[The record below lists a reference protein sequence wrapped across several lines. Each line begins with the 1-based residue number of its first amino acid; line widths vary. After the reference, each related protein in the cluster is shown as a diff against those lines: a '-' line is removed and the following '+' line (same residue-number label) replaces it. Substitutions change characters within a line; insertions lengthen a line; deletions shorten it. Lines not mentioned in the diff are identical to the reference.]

1 MESLLK
7 NLKEHVTCS
16 ICLDTYTKP
25 KTIAC
30 LHTFCCE
37 CLKRHALTRQ
47 KQGLY
52 PCPECQAQI
61 RIPEGKHFDNLPNSF
76 LHNSLVS
83 LLAVRRSGEGNE
95 ISCDT
100 CQKKSAEINYCFEC
114 KKFMC
119 PDCVKAHEVFRDTV
133 FQGHK
138 ITPVRQ
144 FQATDYEAL
153 LKRQSFC
160 SVKYHEREVSKFFC
174 VGCQT
179 CVCPVCIATDHKN
192 HDVVLLEKAAD
203 DEKANIIALA
213 QLVREKKEVC
223 RGIICEFEKTEAEL
237 EANITSAKRQVT
249 ETAEQM
255 MGKLRQLER
264 EGITALE
271 RARVSRIEKLNAM
284 KTSVVSLEKQLD
296 QAFDFSNNLVMRSSS
311 SDIMQNKKNV
321 EERVQDLI
329 KTKMPTLPVR
339 SSVEFVSTC
348 EPESLSLGFMK
359 FSETDMQVST
369 VKVRKRN
376 IQAGVEAELLIFPK
390 KSEGEIRNTLHRDR
404 FEVQIDPADK
414 VRSLVTSE
422 NEGRGFQVK
431 FEPKIPGTYEMEL
444 KINGR
449 KLFECPVLIP
459 VKARE
464 LNFVGRLDF
473 QEEVRQGPTGI
484 AVNSEGV
491 VVVAHRLDHCI
502 LVFEKT
508 GKLRRKFGCHGNK
521 DGQFDQPVDITFIND
536 DEILVA
542 DQYNHRIQQL
552 NVQTGDFVKSFGKKG
567 SGDGELQYP
576 IGVCVTSD
584 GRFIVVVEYSNS
596 RIQVFT
602 MDGKPVLKF
611 GDSGSDRLDHPIGCV
626 CYEDKFIATDSSN
639 NCVKVFDSK
648 GQFLYKFGEIG
659 NADGELNNPYGVC
672 VDKYGEIVVCD
683 KLNNRIQMFT
693 LEGTFIGK
701 TSTKLN
707 LKGPW
712 GVISMPDDRILIT
725 DVIGNE
731 IYAGIAV
738 NSKGVIAVADNKGHC
753 ILVFDETEKF
763 VRKLGSYGDKD
774 GQFNRPADIT
784 FLKDDKILVADEFN
798 HRIQRLNVQ
807 TGNFVKSNGKRGS
820 GYGELHNPTSVSI
833 SRDELFI
840 VVADFNNSKI
850 QMFILDGKPELKYGD
865 KGRQSKLDEVTGR
878 TGESD
883 GFGGI
888 PATQPPLTT
897 PLERR
902 DIPPQLSM
910 TLEHIVGQL
919 YVRTQACRRSISGQG
934 IIFGTKSLG
943 TDDEKANIIIRAE
956 LVKQK
961 KEVCRDVIREFEKT
975 ELELEANITTAEF
988 QVSQVVEQMIR
999 KLRQLENETITA
1011 FEKSRASRI
1020 EKLHSGKE
1028 SLVSLEKQLDQV
1040 FEFSNNLVE
1049 RSSSSDIMQNKKNVE
1064 ERIEDLIKTTVPA
1077 LPVSSFVEF
1086 VSTCEPESLSLG
1098 FTKFCETHVP
1108 ASTVEGLDQNF
1119 QAGVDAELLI
1129 CPKSSEGETKD
1140 SQHTDRVEVHIEPA
1154 DRMSNLLTSEKE
1166 DGEFGVKFVAKVP
1179 GTYEMDVKIN
1189 GQKLAKSPFLIPVK
1203 ARQLQFVGKLDF
1215 QEIVSQHPAGI
1226 AVNSKGVMSVAGCK
1240 GHCILVLDE
1249 AGNFRRKLGCYGDE
1263 DGQFNQPVD
1272 ITFINDDEILV
1283 VDSGNHR
1290 IQQLNIRTGNF
1301 VKSFGK
1307 EGSADG
1313 DLKNPSSVCITS
1325 DGGFIAVA
1333 EFINSRIQVFTMDGK
1348 PVLKFGNSGSE
1359 RLDHPLGCICYE
1371 DKFIV
1376 TDTNNNCV
1384 KVFDR
1389 KGQFLYK
1396 FGEYGNGDGRLD
1408 WPCGLSVDKCGNVFL
1423 CDRLNNRIQQFT
1435 LEGTFIGKTSTDLKL
1450 QQPWGITTLSD
1461 DRILITEFDGEEA
1474 IILK

>member
-1 MESLLK
+1 MMESLLK

-701 TSTKLN
+701 T
-707 LKGPW
+707 
-712 GVISMPDDRILIT
+712 M
-725 DVIGNE
+725 
-731 IYAGIAV
+731 

-865 KGRQSKLDEVTGR
+865 K
-878 TGESD
+878 
-883 GFGGI
+883 
-888 PATQPPLTT
+888 A
-897 PLERR
+897 
-902 DIPPQLSM
+902 
-910 TLEHIVGQL
+910 
-919 YVRTQACRRSISGQG
+919 
-934 IIFGTKSLG
+934 
-943 TDDEKANIIIRAE
+943 DDEKANIIIRAE